1 MVRDRRT
8 AKRTAQRAVV
18 TAMTAGG
25 DDAELVGFFDA
36 VEDATPREY
45 EDYYWQERKPS
56 SLMHAEDLIR
66 MRGLLVTQAAE
77 LETGLR
83 ELLPLLETILAKSPD
98 ASSGKT
104 LPTRRITGLGVALDE
119 VRRRI
124 AKAGDAGLLPNHE
137 AIEAQLREVDEV
149 RDIRNQ
155 AAHAPIRTDYVHDG
169 VDWQPIMSWYGDD
182 ADADDADADGRDLVS
197 QLARLKH
204 RTVMLASVYWQL
216 FALAESPDSD
226 IAP

>member
-1 MVRDRRT
+1 
-8 AKRTAQRAVV
+8 
-18 TAMTAGG
+18 MTAGG
-25 DDAELVGFFDA
+25 YDAELVGFFDA
-36 VEDATPREY
+36 VDDATPREY
-45 EDYYWQERKPS
+45 EDYWQPPKPS

-83 ELLPLLETILAKSPD
+83 ALLPLLERILAKSPD

-104 LPTRRITGLGVALDE
+104 LPTRRITGLGVALAE

-137 AIEAQLREVDEV
+137 AIKAQLQEVAAV

-155 AAHAPIRTDYVHDG
+155 AAHASIRTDYVHDG
-169 VDWQPIMSWYGDD
+169 VDWQPIWSWYGDD
-182 ADADDADADGRDLVS
+182 ADAYGRDLVS
-197 QLARLKH
+197 QLTRLKH
-204 RTVMLASVYWQL
+204 STVILASVYWQL
-216 FALAESPDSD
+216 LALTEPPASD
-226 IAP
+226 MAP